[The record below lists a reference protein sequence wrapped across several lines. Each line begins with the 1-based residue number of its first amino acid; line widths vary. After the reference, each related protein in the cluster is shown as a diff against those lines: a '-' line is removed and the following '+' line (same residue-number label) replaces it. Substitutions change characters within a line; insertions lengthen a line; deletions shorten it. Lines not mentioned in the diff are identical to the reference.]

1 MIRKK
6 DLSEN
11 FSNEA
16 LEYAIKNVVSE
27 NSQDN
32 QNTLISELL
41 NTYLY
46 TLVDIPEQAED
57 KVQGFTLLQKIENK
71 ETSRCNARRHK
82 HAASGRDADEDA
94 VVNEA
99 CHSCQ
104 WNEQRPKEIRH
115 GGIDDRYLISKQP
128 EERTTSRGINKGEQ
142 HYHQNTPESQP
153 AAHLAE
159 LSTVAGTVGF
169 AT

>member
-46 TLVDIPEQAED
+46 TRFHT
-57 KVQGFTLLQKIENK
+57 FTKNRK
-71 ETSRCNARRHK
+71 
-82 HAASGRDADEDA
+82 
-94 VVNEA
+94 
-99 CHSCQ
+99 
-104 WNEQRPKEIRH
+104 QRNISTRFYKYAGDEIR
-115 GGIDDRYLISKQP
+115 
-128 EERTTSRGINKGEQ
+128 KGKI
-142 HYHQNTPESQP
+142 
-153 AAHLAE
+153 
-159 LSTVAGTVGF
+159 
-169 AT
+169 